1 MRRVPGDVGQP
12 GRLEVLHVDDDPMN
26 LRVVG
31 EILSAFGFDGVQAQS
46 GEAALEELSRRR
58 FDIVLMDIH
67 MPQMSGLEVV
77 ARIRT
82 SLGPERLTPVIAL
95 TSDSLSRTR
104 AQYLELGFDEF
115 VTKPILVS
123 RLLEAILRCVSP
135 VDSAGV
141 QKSA

>member
-1 MRRVPGDVGQP
+1 
-12 GRLEVLHVDDDPMN
+12 MN

-46 GEAALEELSRRR
+46 GAAALDELSRRR

-77 ARIRT
+77 ARIRA
-82 SLGPERLTPVIAL
+82 SLGPERHTPVIAL
-95 TSDSLSRTR
+95 TADSLSRTR

-135 VDSAGV
+135 PETADER
-141 QKSA
+141 KSA